1 MVYLITGAAGMM
13 GSHLFESLSDKG
25 ENVIAT
31 YHNPTI
37 DGRDPILQRMQEH
50 LDLLDQDAVRRAIN
64 KHRPSV
70 VFHLAAQSRPDV
82 SFQYPRLT
90 LDTNVF
96 GTLNLLEACKDVEE
110 PPLIVNASSSAVYGD
125 IDWLVP
131 PDENV
136 ACNPLSPYGTSKL
149 AQEHLLRNYRQMHGI
164 DYVNVRIFNCTGPRK
179 KNDFVSD
186 ICLRVVN
193 RESPIRVGNLSG
205 KRAIID
211 VRDLV
216 EGLILCTT
224 VKNTTLNLGA
234 DRVYDIADVFKAI
247 VGDTEYRIDET
258 LLRPTDEPII
268 YGNIDKAKKLLHWT
282 PKINLEQTISDSIRY
297 WRQMG

>member
-37 DGRDPILQRMQEH
+37 DGRDPFCSAVQEH

-96 GTLNLLEACKDVEE
+96 GTLNLLEACKDVKE

-131 PDENV
+131 PNENV
-136 ACNPLSPYGTSKL
+136 ACNPLSPTERRSSRRASAEKL
-149 AQEHLLRNYRQMHGI
+149 PPNAWH
-164 DYVNVRIFNCTGPRK
+164 
-179 KNDFVSD
+179 
-186 ICLRVVN
+186 
-193 RESPIRVGNLSG
+193 
-205 KRAIID
+205 
-211 VRDLV
+211 
-216 EGLILCTT
+216 
-224 VKNTTLNLGA
+224 
-234 DRVYDIADVFKAI
+234 
-247 VGDTEYRIDET
+247 
-258 LLRPTDEPII
+258 
-268 YGNIDKAKKLLHWT
+268 
-282 PKINLEQTISDSIRY
+282 
-297 WRQMG
+297 